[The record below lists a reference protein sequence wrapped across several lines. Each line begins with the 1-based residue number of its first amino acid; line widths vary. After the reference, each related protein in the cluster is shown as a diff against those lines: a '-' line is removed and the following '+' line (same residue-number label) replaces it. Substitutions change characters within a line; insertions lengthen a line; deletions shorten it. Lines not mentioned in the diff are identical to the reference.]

1 MQFDSNFIERLLQYD
16 DLAFATF
23 YEQTVDVFFRYLI
36 SHYNLSEWEAQ
47 DILSDVYIKIWDNLD
62 KYNREYTF
70 GQFIW
75 TILKNHCKDYFKKIK
90 PLFFSELEDIHGNS
104 IVDTHATYLHWN
116 EEKSIESLF
125 DTQISFEYIQNVLSQ
140 CDIEDQE
147 ILHARYILQ
156 YPYDMI
162 ADIYDMKS
170 DAVRQKISRL
180 LKKLKKNLLFLEKP
194 ME

>member
-1 MQFDSNFIERLLQYD
+1 M
-16 DLAFATF
+16 
-23 YEQTVDVFFRYLI
+23 
-36 SHYNLSEWEAQ
+36 
-47 DILSDVYIKIWDNLD
+47 
-62 KYNREYTF
+62 
-70 GQFIW
+70 
-75 TILKNHCKDYFKKIK
+75 
-90 PLFFSELEDIHGNS
+90 
-104 IVDTHATYLHWN
+104 
-116 EEKSIESLF
+116 
-125 DTQISFEYIQNVLSQ
+125 SQ